1 MVKDKFSVLIRCRNE
16 ERWIGHCIQSIID
29 HLDKPEIIVI
39 DNNSIDESLTVVNH
53 FIEDP
58 KLNPKNN
65 KKKYTDVK
73 IFNIKNYSPG
83 KSLNLGVK
91 KAKYEN
97 ILILSAHCVLKKIST
112 KSLIKDLKDYKA
124 IFGNQIPLWN
134 GKKISK
140 RYIWSHFVNKRVKN
154 MYSNLE
160 ERYFLHNALS
170 VYKKNFL
177 KKNLFNEK
185 LVGKEDRYW
194 VNNIVKKKYQFLYE
208 PNLVAEHHYTEN
220 GNTWKGIG

>member
-1 MVKDKFSVLIRCRNE
+1 V
-16 ERWIGHCIQSIID
+16 
-29 HLDKPEIIVI
+29 
-39 DNNSIDESLTVVNH
+39 
-53 FIEDP
+53 
-58 KLNPKNN
+58 
-65 KKKYTDVK
+65 
-73 IFNIKNYSPG
+73 
-83 KSLNLGVK
+83 
-91 KAKYEN
+91 
-97 ILILSAHCVLKKIST
+97 
-112 KSLIKDLKDYKA
+112 KDLKDYRA

-185 LVGKEDRYW
+185 LAGKEDRYW

>member
-16 ERWIGHCIQSIID
+16 ERWIGHCIQSVID
-29 HLDKPEIIVI
+29 HLDKPEIIVV
-39 DNNSIDESLTVVNH
+39 DNNSNDETLNIINH

-58 KLNPKNN
+58 KLNSKNN
-65 KKKYTDVK
+65 KKKYTDIK
-73 IFNIKNYSPG
+73 IFNITNYSPG
-83 KSLNLGVK
+83 KSLNLGIK

-112 KSLIKDLKDYKA
+112 KNLVKDLKDYRA

-185 LVGKEDRYW
+185 LAGKEDRYW
-194 VNNIVKKKYQFLYE
+194 VNNIVKKKNQFLYE